1 MKNIMIPVLITAL
14 LLVGCVQKRILD
26 DVNLETGSAY
36 DYVDGKIRG
45 TALVPVYLPDQAVEN
60 KTFTASS
67 DLSRDFLRDIQRQSS
82 DPLVT
87 GSLKV
92 VLFGE
97 YLSNKKGILDLMDSF
112 QRDPSIGAGLYL
124 AVTEGESK
132 GFLEGNYGKRGN
144 AVYLTNLIKHNM
156 VTKDVPKTNL
166 QRFLFDFNQLG
177 KTPYLPRLKKLD
189 HEQIEISGISFFRY
203 GRVVYSIPAE
213 KMFFF
218 KLLVDDYSQGTLKV
232 TLVKESAAIESI
244 RSKYKMKLT
253 SRDPLTVNVRVKL
266 NAVLKEYSGKKV
278 SPKEI
283 KEIESRVEKK
293 IESECENLIK
303 EFKEK
308 NIDPVGFGHFIKSK
322 TRNFSFSKWKT
333 DYPNLKVN
341 FHADVTI
348 MESGVIE

>member
-1 MKNIMIPVLITAL
+1 MIPVLITAL

>member
-1 MKNIMIPVLITAL
+1 MKNIIIPVLIVS
-14 LLVGCVQKRILD
+14 LVLGGCVQKRILD

-36 DYVDGKIRG
+36 DYVDGKILG
-45 TALVPVYLPDQAVEN
+45 TALVPIYLPDQAVKN
-60 KTFTASS
+60 KSFTASS
-67 DLSRDFLRDIQRQSS
+67 ALSRDFLRDIQRQSS

-87 GSLKV
+87 GSIKV

-97 YLSNKKGILDLMDSF
+97 ELAEKKGILDLMDSF

-124 AVTEGESK
+124 AVTEGEAK
-132 GFLEGNYGKRGN
+132 DFIEGNYGERGN

-156 VTKDVPKTNL
+156 ETMDVPKTNL

-177 KTPYLPRLKKLD
+177 KTPYLPRLKKIGKD
-189 HEQIEISGISFFRY
+189 QIQITGISFFRY
-203 GRVVYSIPAE
+203 GHVVYSIPDE

-218 KLLVDDYSQGTLKV
+218 KLLVDDYSKGTLKV
-232 TLVKESAAIESI
+232 TLGKEMAAIESI
-244 RSKYKMKLT
+244 RSKFKMKIT
-253 SRDPLTVNVRVKL
+253 SRDPLTVNVRIKL

-278 SPKEI
+278 TPKET
-283 KEIESRVEKK
+283 KEVEKKVEEK
-293 IESECENLIK
+293 IESECKNLIK

-322 TRNFSFSKWKT
+322 TRKFSFSKWKT

-341 FHADVTI
+341 VHADVTI